1 MGFMGPMGS
10 VGSMGSVGLSTTVAL
25 SPLNPF
31 DPYNPSDLF
40 NPFDLFDPINPQGT
54 PAVRPTRKKLGSTE
68 RYSTERRAPP
78 PLLVT
83 ILATNL
89 S

>member
-1 MGFMGPMGS
+1 MGLVS
-10 VGSMGSVGLSTTVAL
+10 SMGSVGLSTTGAL
-25 SPLNPF
+25 SPLDPFNPFNPF
-31 DPYNPSDLF
+31 DPSDS
-40 NPFDLFDPINPQGT
+40 INPQGT
-54 PAVRPTRKKLGSTE
+54 PAARPTHKKLGSTE
-68 RYSTERRAPP
+68 RYSTERRAPS